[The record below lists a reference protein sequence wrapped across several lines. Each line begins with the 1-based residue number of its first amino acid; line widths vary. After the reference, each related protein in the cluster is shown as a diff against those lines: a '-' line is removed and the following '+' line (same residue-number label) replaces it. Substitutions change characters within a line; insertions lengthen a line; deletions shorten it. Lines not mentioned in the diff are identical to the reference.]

1 MVQSRISH
9 LSTLVLLSISTI
21 GRATLPAALPASQYG
36 TLQFQQNANVTRVT
50 FDHPPINLCDK
61 FLISDLFDFL
71 ESLQPSN
78 RTTLPPKVVVFDS
91 ANPDYFLG
99 HIDVT
104 SIQQPLTT
112 EKETF
117 TLQYIAVAN
126 LFNSITSTI
135 FIAEMNGRAF
145 GAGQELTVQ
154 MDMRF
159 AGLNARAGSFENAL
173 GLVAGG
179 GGQLFLGTLMNRGLA
194 LEYLLGAKTFDGPT
208 GKALGLFNN
217 YYDTTE
223 ELRSEVDSL
232 TARIGKF
239 PAAGLNETKSA
250 LSFRNPTLDQLNTD
264 VIGFYNLD
272 PLAAEQA
279 NVAKFLVLSK
289 NQTNTTFEL
298 GLTDSALALDT

>member
-1 MVQSRISH
+1 MRRASILVFLA
-9 LSTLVLLSISTI
+9 LSALGEAVLP
-21 GRATLPAALPASQYG
+21 RPPAPARHG
-36 TLQFQQNANVTRVT
+36 TLQFKKNGNVTRVT
-50 FDHPPINLCDK
+50 FNHPPINLVDS
-61 FLISDLFDFL
+61 FLVSDLFDFL
-71 ESLQPSN
+71 SDLIPSN
-78 RTTLPPKVVVFDS
+78 RTTPPPKVVVFDS

-99 HIDVT
+99 HIDVS
-104 SIQQPLTT
+104 SIQQPLTP
-112 EKETF
+112 EKEAF

-159 AGLNARAGSFENAL
+159 AGPNARAGSFENAL

-194 LEYLLGAKTFDGPT
+194 LEYLLAAKTFDGPT

-217 YYDTTE
+217 YYGTAK
-223 ELRSEVDSL
+223 ELRNAVDAL
-232 TARIGKF
+232 TARIGIF

-250 LSFRNPTLDQLNTD
+250 LSFRNPTADQLNAD
-264 VIGFYNLD
+264 VIGFYELD
-272 PLAAEQA
+272 PLPAEQE
-279 NVAKFLVLSK
+279 N
-289 NQTNTTFEL
+289 TNTTFEL
-298 GLTDSALALDT
+298 GLTDSALVLDA